1 MPKGGGTFTVQ
12 NKILPGAYVRF
23 LSSGNPVAMGS
34 RGIAALALE
43 LDWGPENQ
51 VYSIDAGD
59 FNQCALTDLGFDP
72 SAEQLLLVREALKR
86 ASKLLIYRVNSG
98 GNKATAT
105 VGGLTVT
112 ARYGGL
118 RGNDLKVA
126 IVANVDADSNVD
138 VITYLDGTEVD
149 VQTVAKSGGAASLVA
164 NDYITFGSA
173 ETLTAEAAV
182 SLTNGTNGTV
192 NGTAFAAC
200 LNAMEVEEFNTFGYP
215 GTDASTKAL
224 VSAFIKR
231 LREDEGKYVVG
242 VLHDYTAADSVGI
255 ISVKNGVKLA
265 DGTILGGEK
274 AVAWVAGASAAAEVN
289 ESLTNTTYEDAV
301 DVDIKYTKSQ
311 YEAAIKAGE
320 FVFYAENNKAY
331 VLADI
336 NCRTTFGGGITSDW
350 TSNRVIRVL
359 DGWASDVAR
368 IFGSQYLG
376 TETNSDTG
384 RSLFRA
390 DLIALGNEYNAIDA
404 ISDFLPEDITVD
416 QGTGKRDVSVNCA
429 LKPNDS
435 MEKLYMTV
443 VVN

>member
-1 MPKGGGTFTVQ
+1 MQ
-12 NKILPGAYVRF
+12 NKVLPGAYVRF
-23 LSSGNPVAMGS
+23 LSSGNPVTMGE

-59 FNQCALTDLGFDP
+59 FNQRALTDLGFDP
-72 SAEQLLLVREALKR
+72 AASQLLLVREAFKR

-98 GNKATAT
+98 GDKATAT

-112 ARYGGL
+112 ARYGGT

-126 IVANVDADSNVD
+126 IVANVDADSMVD
-138 VITYLDGTEVD
+138 VVTYLNAAEVD
-149 VQTVAKSGGAASLVA
+149 VQTVAKSGGAASLAA

-173 ETLTAEAAV
+173 ETLTAAAAV
-182 SLTNGTNGTV
+182 SLAGGTNGSV
-192 NGTAFAAC
+192 NGTAFAEC
-200 LNAMEVEEFNTFGYP
+200 LTALEVEEFNVFGYP

-224 VSAFIKR
+224 VAAFIKR

-242 VLHDYTAADSVGI
+242 VLHDYTAADSIGI

-265 DGTILGGEK
+265 DGTTLTGDK

-336 NCRTTFGGGITSDW
+336 NSRTTFGGGITSDW

-359 DGWASDVAR
+359 DGWTSDVAR

-376 TETNSDTG
+376 TETNSVTG

-390 DLIALGNEYNAIDA
+390 DLIALGNEYNDIDA

-416 QGTGKRDVSVNCA
+416 QGTGKRDVAVNCA